1 MILVTGGTGFIGSY
15 LIKQLLLS
23 GKSIR
28 AIKRHDSIIPA
39 FLQTYSQIEWVEA
52 DLLDYFSL
60 LEAFKGVS
68 EVYHCAA
75 LVSYLSE
82 DKKKIMKVNV
92 EGTIHIVNLCLDC
105 KVKLIY
111 VSSVAALGDNEKGR
125 DINEKSYWVWNKHKS
140 RYSISK
146 YEAEREV
153 WRGIAEGLSAIIVNP
168 SVVIGV
174 SNGKSESGRIFEL
187 LEKGLNFYPCGS
199 AGFVNVNDVATIMV
213 ELMSRPDALGNA
225 YILNERNISYKE
237 LFTRYSILTGNPPP
251 KYRIDKSLMGFAWR
265 IVSLFRAFGI
275 KRFGLTKEVALASI
289 KKNTYSNQKI
299 IKTLNYSFK
308 PLEKSLEEIHSSLQ

>member
-15 LIKQLLLS
+15 LIKQLLSS

-28 AIKRHDSIIPA
+28 AIKRHDSIVPE
-39 FLQTYSQIEWVEA
+39 FLQAYSQIEWVEA

-60 LEAFKGVS
+60 LEAFKGIS

-82 DKKKIMKVNV
+82 DKKRIMQVNV
-92 EGTIHIVNLCLDC
+92 EGTTHIVNLCLDC
-105 KVKLIY
+105 KAKLVY

-125 DINEKSYWVWNKHKS
+125 DIDEKSYWIWNKHKS

-174 SNGKSESGRIFEL
+174 SNGESESGRIFEL
-187 LEKGLNFYPCGS
+187 LEKGLNFYPSGS
-199 AGFVNVNDVATIMV
+199 AGFVSVNDVAAIMV
-213 ELMSRPDALGNA
+213 ELMSRTNALGNSF
-225 YILNERNISYKE
+225 ILNERNISYKD
-237 LFTRYSILTGNPPP
+237 LFTKYSSLTGNPPP
-251 KYRIDKSLMGFAWR
+251 RYSINEGLMGVAWR
-265 IVSLFRAFGI
+265 IVSLLRGFGI
-275 KRFGLTKEVALASI
+275 RRFGLTKEIALASL
-289 KKNTYSNQKI
+289 KKNTYSNKKI
-299 IKTLNYSFK
+299 THSLSYAFK
-308 PLEKSLEEIHSSLQ
+308 PLEKSLEEIHTSLQ